1 MLPTRKTVQFRR
13 EKCPIAPRGQSRSLI
28 RLAGGRLA
36 IPQANRTGG
45 LYRALGVVF
54 SHSQA
59 LDGSNL
65 RISVNGC
72 SLRTGRNL
80 HRGRRNHGA
89 ALVEPRIPRIH
100 SWGMSMHL
108 LLALQAHPAAIR
120 HSFRYLGRHD
130 PFPAGSIPIP
140 VNSVLITFGDQ
151 MNNLFHYQFSLI
163 YLLNK

>member
-1 MLPTRKTVQFRR
+1 MNYLRSSLFLRYFSGEILCGIAGGSTKPVLPTRKTVQFRR

-80 HRGRRNHGA
+80 HRGRRN
-89 ALVEPRIPRIH
+89 LRR
-100 SWGMSMHL
+100 
-108 LLALQAHPAAIR
+108 
-120 HSFRYLGRHD
+120 
-130 PFPAGSIPIP
+130 
-140 VNSVLITFGDQ
+140 
-151 MNNLFHYQFSLI
+151 
-163 YLLNK
+163 